1 VTTFQRARSPE
12 QRDARRAAILSTAA
26 AMLTELSVAQLSLNE
41 LARRVGLAK
50 SNVLRYFESREAV
63 LLELLDSELADWLA
77 GLAAE
82 PVPDGDT
89 AARIEHFAARLAAS
103 LQDRPGLC
111 DLIGAQV
118 SVLEH
123 NISTDVA
130 ARHKRAAI
138 AHAHTLA
145 ELTTRAVPALQ
156 ARAAWEFAAAV
167 WLTGG
172 SLWAYSRPSPAVLA
186 VYEAHPELTAFRV
199 DFADTLAEILA
210 LLATGL
216 VTRGPRLA

>member
-1 VTTFQRARSPE
+1 MTTFQRARSPE
-12 QRDARRAAILSTAA
+12 QRDARRTAILTTAA
-26 AMLTELSVAQLSLNE
+26 AMLAELSVAQLSLNE

-63 LLELLDSELADWLA
+63 LLDLLDAELVGWLA
-77 GLAAE
+77 ALEAE

-89 AARIEHFAARLAAS
+89 AARIEHFAARLAGS
-103 LQDRPGLC
+103 LQERPVLC

-118 SVLEH
+118 TVLEH
-123 NISTDVA
+123 NVSTEVA

-145 ELTTRAVPALQ
+145 ALANRAVPALGD
-156 ARAAWEFAAAV
+156 RAAWEFSAATS
-167 WLTGG
+167 LTAGA
-172 SLWAYSRPSPAVLA
+172 LWAYSRPSPAVLA
-186 VYEAHPELTAFRV
+186 VYAAEPELAAFRI
-199 DFADTLAEILA
+199 DFAETLAEVLA